1 MALLE
6 FPPGSELTLDCSFE
20 APTAELEAGAT
31 VEWRK
36 DGQKIASSSSE
47 GGATLTLSGGDN
59 RKNAIFNYKKS
70 IYIGRMRNI
79 ILGL

>member
-20 APTAELEAGAT
+20 APTAELGEEAT

-36 DGQKIASSSSE
+36 DGQKIASSSG
-47 GGATLTLSGGDN
+47 GGATLTLSGEDD
-59 RKNAIFNYKKS
+59 RKNAIFN
-70 IYIGRMRNI
+70 
-79 ILGL
+79 